1 MLDNIKIE
9 NILFLDI
16 ETVPACSEYSELPK
30 PLQQLW
36 DKKAISLSRYSL
48 GLGKGSAQD
57 ESKTPEELYERAGI
71 YAEFG
76 KIICVSV
83 GYVKPKLI
91 RQLADNAVPAPSTQE
106 ELKENEYEFRTT
118 SFYGDDEKELL
129 NRFVQL
135 LNNHYNKPQHLL
147 CAHNGKEF
155 DFPYL
160 ARRMLINGLKLPEI
174 LNIAG
179 KKPWEVAHLDTMELW
194 KFGDYKKY
202 TSLNLLATIFDI
214 PTPKDDMDGSDVARV
229 YWKENNLDRIAN
241 YCQKDVLTVAQ
252 LFLRFKGQSLI
263 NETKATIS

>member
-1 MLDNIKIE
+1 MLDNIRIE
-9 NILFLDI
+9 NVLFLDI
-16 ETVPACSEYSELPK
+16 ETVPASSEYSELPK

-36 DKKAISLSRYSL
+36 DKKAISLSRYSQE
-48 GLGKGSAQD
+48 LGKSSAQD

-76 KIICVSV
+76 KIICISV
-83 GYVKPKLI
+83 GYVKSKLI
-91 RQLADNAVPAPSTQE
+91 QEDNAVPTPSTPGD
-106 ELKENEYEFRTT
+106 LKESEYEFRTT

-129 NRFVQL
+129 NRFVKL
-135 LNNHYNKPQHLL
+135 LNDHYNKPQYLL

-160 ARRMLINGLKLPEI
+160 ARRMLINGLKLPGI

-202 TSLNLLATIFDI
+202 TSLNLLATIFNI
-214 PTPKDDMDGSDVARV
+214 PTPKDDIDGSDVARV
-229 YWKENNLDRIAN
+229 YWKENNLDRIVN
-241 YCQKDVLTVAQ
+241 YCQKDVLTVVQ
-252 LFLRFKGQSLI
+252 LFLRYRGESLI
-263 NETKATIS
+263 KETKATIS